1 MENLRSNY
9 GDSRVVPIIALNEFL
24 LVPIQI
30 DLDDRTVGLLQQQI
44 LEEIEKTR
52 ARAVIIDVR
61 MVDIM
66 DSYISY
72 TISETAAMARL
83 MGCRTVLCGLQPPVA
98 LTLAQMGVMLQDI
111 TIARDLEHALLLA
124 DSQSGVG

>member
-1 MENLRSNY
+1 MMHLRFN
-9 GDSRVVPIIALNEFL
+9 DEIARVVPIIAIGKFL

-30 DLDDRTVGLLQQQI
+30 DLDDSTVGLLQQQI
-44 LEEIEKTR
+44 LKEIEKTR
-52 ARAVIIDVR
+52 AQAVIIDVR
-61 MVDIM
+61 MVDVV